1 MGQYSI
7 QPTGIER
14 FFAEDEIIVSKT
26 DQHGKISY
34 VNDVF
39 IRVSGFPESELIG
52 APHSLIRHPQ
62 MPRGI
67 FKLLWET
74 IQQRREIFAYV
85 MNLTRTGDHY
95 WVLAHVTPT
104 FGSRGDIVG
113 YHSNRRVPS
122 REGLNRILPLYDRML
137 AEERRHERKPDAA
150 QASLKVL
157 EQALAELGQDY
168 DEFVWSTENQVG
180 AAC

>member
-1 MGQYSI
+1 
-7 QPTGIER
+7 
-14 FFAEDEIIVSKT
+14 
-26 DQHGKISY
+26 
-34 VNDVF
+34 
-39 IRVSGFPESELIG
+39 LIG